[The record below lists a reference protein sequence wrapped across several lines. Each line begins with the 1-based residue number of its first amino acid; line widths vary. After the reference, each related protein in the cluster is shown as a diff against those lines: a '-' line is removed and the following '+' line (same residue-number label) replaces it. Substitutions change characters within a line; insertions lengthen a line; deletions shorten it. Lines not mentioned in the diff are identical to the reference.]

1 MLKVKNLSYSYP
13 DKELYKDVT
22 FTIEDNRHCA
32 FIGSNGTGKSTLI
45 DMIMNKDDYIY
56 DGKIEINDNNHIG
69 YVSQFSD
76 MDPDCETTV
85 FDYLSEEFIS
95 MNEDMNVV
103 CDRMADAENIELL
116 MEEYQIILDN
126 MARADFDNYEVNIRK
141 KLKLAGLDNKEKL
154 EINKLSGGEF
164 KLIQVMKEML
174 VVPDIMIM
182 DEPDV
187 YLDFENLNALKELIN
202 SYKGTLLVITHN
214 RYLLRNC
221 FDKIIHLEDRQI
233 QEYDG
238 SYMAY
243 NLELLKTKIELSKL
257 AAADTEE
264 IERNKKIVEKL
275 RKDATMFSNA
285 ALGRSLHAR
294 VSLVERLE
302 ARRIKAPFLEIKEP
316 EIVFEASEN
325 CDEKM
330 DTEETVLEV
339 NDYHLE
345 FEDKILENVSFLLK
359 KHDKVAI
366 VGANGTGKSTLLRAI
381 SDNNNKAININ
392 SDTKMAFL
400 SQIPAE
406 MLNEDNTV
414 TAEFELMG
422 FENDSQV
429 KEYLSGFC
437 IGEDMLYS
445 RIKTL
450 SGGEKNILQLA
461 KICLNSTDLLLLD
474 EPNSHLDLH
483 AQKSLERAIADYNGT
498 VLMVS
503 HDFYTVA
510 NCMDYVLFVED
521 NTIRRMSIRK
531 FRKMIYANHFDK
543 DYLEKEQKRKETED
557 KVTKALI
564 ANDFDKAEKLADELE
579 NIIKSM

>member
-1 MLKVKNLSYSYP
+1 MNL
-13 DKELYKDVT
+13 LTIKDM
-22 FTIEDNRHCA
+22 C
-32 FIGSNGTGKSTLI
+32 K
-45 DMIMNKDDYIY
+45 
-56 DGKIEINDNNHIG
+56 
-69 YVSQFSD
+69 
-76 MDPDCETTV
+76 
-85 FDYLSEEFIS
+85 
-95 MNEDMNVV
+95 
-103 CDRMADAENIELL
+103 
-116 MEEYQIILDN
+116 
-126 MARADFDNYEVNIRK
+126 
-141 KLKLAGLDNKEKL
+141 
-154 EINKLSGGEF
+154 
-164 KLIQVMKEML
+164 
-174 VVPDIMIM
+174 
-182 DEPDV
+182 
-187 YLDFENLNALKELIN
+187 
-202 SYKGTLLVITHN
+202 
-214 RYLLRNC
+214 
-221 FDKIIHLEDRQI
+221 
-233 QEYDG
+233 
-238 SYMAY
+238 AY
-243 NLELLKTKIELSKL
+243 T
-257 AAADTEE
+257 
-264 IERNKKIVEKL
+264 
-275 RKDATMFSNA
+275 
-285 ALGRSLHAR
+285 
-294 VSLVERLE
+294 
-302 ARRIKAPFLEIKEP
+302 
-316 EIVFEASEN
+316 
-325 CDEKM
+325 
-330 DTEETVLEV
+330 
-339 NDYHLE
+339 
-345 FEDKILENVSFLLK
+345 
-359 KHDKVAI
+359 DKVLFDHVDFSI
-366 VGANGTGKSTLLRAI
+366 NENEKIGVIGINGTGKSTLLRAI

-461 KICLNSTDLLLLD
+461 KICRNSTDLLLLD